1 MDKGMLVAFQGVV
14 LAKAAS
20 RKFISVSRTLR
31 DVSMIDDA
39 INDQEIGT
47 SMLQT
52 LMAGAQAQ
60 TVQKDQQFKSDNSLH
75 KKMEDLNLHLHQYNQ
90 NVEMLQAEVKL
101 LMKKRK

>member
-1 MDKGMLVAFQGVV
+1 
-14 LAKAAS
+14 
-20 RKFISVSRTLR
+20 
-31 DVSMIDDA
+31 MIDDA

-75 KKMEDLNLHLHQYNQ
+75 KKLDTILARQDD
-90 NVEMLQAEVKL
+90 QAIEIAKL
-101 LMKKRK
+101 KTGKRK

>member
-75 KKMEDLNLHLHQYNQ
+75 KKLEVMTDNIQQYNS
-90 NVEMLQAEVKL
+90 NVENLQATVNL
-101 LMKKRK
+101 LTKKK